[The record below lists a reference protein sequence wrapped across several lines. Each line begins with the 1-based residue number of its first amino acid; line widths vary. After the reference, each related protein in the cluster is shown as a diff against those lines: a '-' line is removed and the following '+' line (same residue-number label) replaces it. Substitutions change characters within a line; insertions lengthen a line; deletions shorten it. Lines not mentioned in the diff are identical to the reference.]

1 MSVVIYKPNSKNA
14 GAAFT
19 FSSGVNNKNG
29 EPTFY
34 ISAVAQH
41 SWNDE
46 RKIGSFSGNAGDPE
60 KTVNV
65 KLNEFECGEF
75 LSAFR
80 GRYDYSTFHSFD
92 GNTTTIKLSPWDK
105 PVKVSKYDH
114 ESKGFKES
122 QIKVPAFGIS
132 VTKGKGNTFKLAL
145 DPGEVEFL
153 SEFIREFMSV
163 LIRFRIAKQKEAFK
177 NRQGND
183 GTTKPPFKKKSE
195 AKTEAEQDAPSDDGD
210 DDEPPF

>member
-1 MSVVIYKPNSKNA
+1 MSVVLYKPNSKNA

-19 FSSGVNNKNG
+19 FSSGVNQKNG

-60 KTVNV
+60 KTINV
-65 KLNEFECGEF
+65 KLSEFECGEF
-75 LSAFR
+75 LSAF
-80 GRYDYSTFHSFD
+80 GHRYDYSTFHSFD
-92 GNTTTIKLSPWDK
+92 GNSTTIKLSPWDK
-105 PVKVSKYDH
+105 PVKVSKYDP

-122 QIKVPAFGIS
+122 QIKVPAFGI
-132 VTKGKGNTFKLAL
+132 TIARGKGHSFKIAL

-163 LIRFRIAKQKEAFK
+163 LIRFRIVKQKEAFQS
-177 NRQGND
+177 RQNENK
-183 GTTKPPFKKKSE
+183 TQPPFKKK
-195 AKTEAEQDAPSDDGD
+195 AESKEETVDSDDE
-210 DDEPPF
+210 DEPPF